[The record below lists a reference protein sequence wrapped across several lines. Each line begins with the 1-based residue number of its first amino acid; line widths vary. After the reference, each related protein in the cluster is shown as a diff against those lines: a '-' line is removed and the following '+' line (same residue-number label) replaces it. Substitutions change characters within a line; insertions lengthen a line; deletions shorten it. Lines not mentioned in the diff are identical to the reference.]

1 MIATM
6 YALEGA
12 NLAKIYD
19 TRIGK
24 AEIDFRLS

>member
-1 MIATM
+1 MVATM

-12 NLAKIYD
+12 NLAKANN

-24 AEIDFRLS
+24 TKIDFRLS